1 MMENVIDFRITK
13 VYSRKNG
20 GMFVGTGGCDCC
32 DFVGIIRFQ
41 VIRRFLYRV
50 VRRLIKVLRGG
61 GEYLFAFAKF
71 VSLLTP
77 LVLPNR

>member
-1 MMENVIDFRITK
+1 MMENVIDLRITN

-20 GMFVGTGGCDCC
+20 GMFVGTGGYDCC

-50 VRRLIKVLRGG
+50 VRRLIKVLKGRGR
-61 GEYLFAFAKF
+61 
-71 VSLLTP
+71 VSFCIC
-77 LVLPNR
+77 